1 MLLLSQHIGAAM
13 RFKGILFDK
22 DGTLIEADGTWVP
35 FYRSVLMRLKG
46 VDEAEADAMMAL
58 AGYDPVARR
67 MKAGSI
73 MAGGTTRQLVDIW
86 WAEDSAQAR
95 DALIHRLDNELLPD
109 VEPVLEPLADLPQ
122 VLGQL
127 QTAGY
132 KLAVATNDSF
142 ASASR
147 HMEMLAI
154 HNYFHTIL
162 GSDKV
167 AKPKP
172 SGLMIRRFS
181 ELSGIAAAELVMV
194 GDNFHDI
201 EEARQGGAGLAI
213 GVLSGN
219 GRAEDLRHIAD
230 HVLQDVSEL
239 PAYLEG
245 LRVL

>member
-1 MLLLSQHIGAAM
+1 M
-13 RFKGILFDK
+13 FDK

-46 VDEAEADAMMAL
+46 VEEAAANELMAL
-58 AGYDPVARR
+58 AGYDPATGK

-73 MAGGTTRQLVDIW
+73 MAGGTTRQLIDIW
-86 WAEDSAQAR
+86 WAENDAR
-95 DALIHRLDNELLPD
+95 FRDDLIHRLDNE
-109 VEPVLEPLADLPQ
+109 PVSAVDIVIEPLVDLAH

-127 QTAGY
+127 QSLGFL
-132 KLAVATNDSF
+132 LAVATNDSF
-142 ASASR
+142 ASAKR
-147 HMEMLAI
+147 HMELLGVDQ
-154 HNYFHTIL
+154 HFHSIL
-162 GSDKV
+162 GSDIV

-172 SGLMIRRFS
+172 AGHMIRHFS
-181 ELSGIAAAELVMV
+181 EASGIPAEKLIMV

-219 GRAEDLRHIAD
+219 GRRQDLDHIAD
-230 HVLQDVSEL
+230 HVLQDISQL
-239 PAYLEG
+239 PAYLES